1 MGIAE
6 KVIFV
11 GRVPH
16 SEVNRYYDLID
27 ILAYPRHP
35 MRLTE
40 LVTPLKPLE
49 AMAQGQIF
57 VASDVGGHKEL
68 IRHGET
74 GMLFTAGNCKAL
86 AAAVLELLDLKS
98 SWQAIRDAG
107 RRYVESE
114 RNWTNSVSNY
124 VGPYLKLQGNSR

>member
-1 MGIAE
+1 
-6 KVIFV
+6 
-11 GRVPH
+11 VPH

-49 AMAQGQIF
+49 AMAQGQII

-68 IRHGET
+68 IRHQET
-74 GMLFTAGNCKAL
+74 GILFKAGDSAAL
-86 AAAVLELLDLKS
+86 AAAILNLLEKKET
-98 SWQAIRDAG
+98 WQSMRDAG

-114 RNWTNSVSNY
+114 RNWKNSVANY
-124 VGPYLKLQGNSR
+124 VDPYNRLVDRKIQ